1 MMGSISMTTN
11 LNLVHLSGMRIFSI
25 SKLPTMIEE
34 YKWVGLLYKCK
45 LGRNYECEGVGEGI
59 NDLNINLNLM

>member
-1 MMGSISMTTN
+1 
-11 LNLVHLSGMRIFSI
+11 LSGMRIFSI

>member
-1 MMGSISMTTN
+1 MTIN
-11 LNLVHLSGMRIFSI
+11 LNLVRLSGMRIFSI
-25 SKLPTMIEE
+25 CRLLIMIEE

-45 LGRNYECEGVGEGI
+45 LGRNYECESVGEGI